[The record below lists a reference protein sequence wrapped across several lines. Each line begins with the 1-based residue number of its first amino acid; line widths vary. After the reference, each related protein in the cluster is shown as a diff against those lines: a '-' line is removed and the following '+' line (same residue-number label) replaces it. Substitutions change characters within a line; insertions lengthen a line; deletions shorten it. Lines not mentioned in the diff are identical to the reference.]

1 MIFPVPKSFK
11 PLEVF
16 DRFPWTVTLV
26 FLNALL
32 YVMLFDQPTQL
43 PQSKEQVSDE
53 VSDSFILKAGHFY
66 LEWQNMI
73 QVGKQE
79 QEILAHGSLAIRDMD
94 FISQLSTWSS
104 KVDPVGFE
112 LWKKEFEELFK
123 KDDRSAI
130 NIFGLSQSKNS
141 FWTWVTYQFAH
152 SGSTHV
158 MMNVLFLIFFGAVV
172 EEMIGGFLM
181 GIVYLIGGLMG
192 GYFFML
198 MDSSG
203 LIPLVGASASV
214 TALIA
219 FVAVGS
225 LKKNIEYYF
234 LPSVFIPDYE
244 GRYYMSPL
252 WIIPLAL
259 LGDLTAVI
267 SSPPGFSDGVSYSA
281 HLGGAFAGLIL
292 GVSYKYGATRVMP
305 RESSES
311 FNQESK

>member
-1 MIFPVPKSFK
+1 MIFPVPKPFK

-32 YVMLFDQPTQL
+32 FVMLFDKPSEVFD
-43 PQSKEQVSDE
+43 SKAKVSDE
-53 VSDSFILKAGHFY
+53 ISDSFILKAGHYY
-66 LEWQNMI
+66 LEWQNVV

-79 QEILAHGSLAIRDMD
+79 QEILAYGSLAIRDMD
-94 FISQLSTWSS
+94 FIGQLPTWRS
-104 KVDPVGFE
+104 KVDPVGYDV
-112 LWKKEFEELFK
+112 WKKEFEDLFT
-123 KDDRSAI
+123 KDQKSAI
-130 NIFGLSQSKNS
+130 NIFGLSQGKNS
-141 FWTWVTYQFAH
+141 LWTWFTYQFSH
-152 SGSTHV
+152 SGSAHV
-158 MMNVLFLIFFGAVV
+158 MMNILFLVFFGAVV
-172 EEMIGGFLM
+172 EEMVGGLLM
-181 GIVYLIGGLMG
+181 GIIYLIGGLMG

-225 LKKNIEYYF
+225 LKKNIEYF
-234 LPSVFIPDYE
+234 FVPSIFFPDYD

-252 WIIPLAL
+252 WIIPMAL

-267 SSPPGFSDGVSYSA
+267 SSPPGFTDGVSYSA
-281 HLGGAFAGLIL
+281 HLGGAFAGLVL
-292 GVSYKYGATRVMP
+292 GVAYKYGATRTQP
-305 RESSES
+305 REI
-311 FNQESK
+311 NQE